1 MSAPAS
7 APAPS
12 TAVSNGNNPN
22 NPGNGSNVSNGYTTG
37 RRMSAGRL
45 RLGFLGSVRSELTK
59 LLSIKS
65 TYWLLV
71 IAALLIVAG
80 GAISAASYKAMASIS
95 YDPATGAMT
104 TLDTPRPI
112 EESSVWLSTTVMVPT
127 AAVVIGIFGVM
138 AITSEYT
145 NLTIQSGFV
154 ANPRRGMYLAAKG
167 VVAALMAF
175 ATTLVGVAL
184 AWVAARVVLGGIE
197 ITPLDDAYRALP
209 MICLLGAPA
218 AGMVM
223 AVMALGLG
231 AICRSTVGGVFA
243 LIGLWSILPSVLGV
257 ASLNEK
263 LRSAVTS
270 IGNCLP
276 SSVMSA
282 FLSGPDAGGE
292 SPMTAAVLG
301 VVSTED
307 KYFDPTWW
315 QAGLIFAAWAAA
327 MYAIGLLVLRRADV
341 K

>member
-7 APAPS
+7 VNPVPA
-12 TAVSNGNNPN
+12 N
-22 NPGNGSNVSNGYTTG
+22 NGYTTG

-45 RLGFLGSVRSELTK
+45 RLSFLGSVRSEFTK

-65 TYWLLV
+65 TYWLLA
-71 IAALLIVAG
+71 ITALLIVAG
-80 GAISAASYKAMASIS
+80 GAISAASYKAMAAIS
-95 YDPATGAMT
+95 YDSSTGAMT

-112 EESSVWLSTTVMVPT
+112 EAASVWASTTVMVAT
-127 AAVVIGIFGVM
+127 ASVVIGIFGVM

-167 VVAALMAF
+167 VVVALLAF
-175 ATTLVGVAL
+175 ATTLVGVGL
-184 AWVAARVVLGGIE
+184 AWVAARAVLGGVE
-197 ITPLDDAYRALP
+197 ITPLDDAHRMLP
-209 MICLLGAPA
+209 VICLIGAPA
-218 AGMVM
+218 AGLVM

-243 LIGLWSILPSVLGV
+243 LIGLWSILPSVLGI

-276 SSVMSA
+276 SSVMGT
-282 FLSGPDAGGE
+282 FLAGPSE
-292 SPMTAAVLG
+292 ETSSSMSLLG
-301 VVSTED
+301 VASTEM

-315 QAGLIFAAWAAA
+315 QAGLILLAWAAVA
-327 MYAIGLLVLRRADV
+327 YALGALVLRRSDV